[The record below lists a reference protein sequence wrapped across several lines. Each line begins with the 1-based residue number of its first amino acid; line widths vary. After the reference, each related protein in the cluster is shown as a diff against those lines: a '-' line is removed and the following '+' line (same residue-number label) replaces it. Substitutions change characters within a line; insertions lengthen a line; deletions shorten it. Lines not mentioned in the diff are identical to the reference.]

1 MIYFCSI
8 YPFAVSVYLIHAA
21 ICSSKILV
29 RLWLYMGRLAN
40 MMTQERFQNV
50 STKGFDSL
58 EAFKELVEAKPFS

>member
-8 YPFAVSVYLIHAA
+8 YPLAVSVYLIHAA

-29 RLWLYMGRLAN
+29 RLWLYMGR
-40 MMTQERFQNV
+40 FQNV